1 MAVEDNRGRVSS
13 RETGV
18 YDNHKATLDSE
29 GVINCV
35 SREKGVIG
43 LMLRED

>member
-13 RETGV
+13 GETGV
-18 YDNHKATLDSE
+18 YDNHKATLGSK
-29 GVINCV
+29 GVLTCV

-43 LMLRED
+43 LMLGED